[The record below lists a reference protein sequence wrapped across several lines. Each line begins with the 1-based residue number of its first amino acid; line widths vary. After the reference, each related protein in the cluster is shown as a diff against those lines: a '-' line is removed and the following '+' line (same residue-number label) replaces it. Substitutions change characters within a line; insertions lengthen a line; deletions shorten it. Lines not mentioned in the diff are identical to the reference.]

1 MKPNTQKHKFEYPS
15 ARKIR
20 RSCSNELYRTVKR
33 MKLWISKEKMD
44 QGEQLYIKKVAGN
57 IHWIFEHQNNR
68 KAQVDWWEENV
79 SSELAALWEVDRQR
93 LCEAFR
99 EAYGG

>member
-1 MKPNTQKHKFEYPS
+1 MKTSAQKHSQDLPS

-33 MKLWISKEKMD
+33 LKLWISKEKMD
-44 QGEQLYIKKVAGN
+44 QAETIYLKKVVAN
-57 IHWIFEHQNNR
+57 LHWIVEHQSNR
-68 KAQVDWWEENV
+68 KAQADWWDANV
-79 SSELAALWEVDRQR
+79 SEEIAGLWEVDRIR

-99 EAYGG
+99 DAYGG